1 MRCLI
6 ILALLAL
13 PLAAQA
19 KKPKPPT
26 PAQVKAELKRLE
38 EERDDLKA
46 RLAATEGLQA
56 ELATAQKARDLAKAD
71 AQAAKDELANLHATL
86 KENQAGFEP
95 LLRDLKAAK
104 AATQECQAQRDRLKA
119 ELEALQTRLGPPQ
132 EGALV
137 AGGDDIT
144 AARVINLSRITPRLE
159 GWGHPRGVVVVNVLV
174 DEKGEVVASRLLQ
187 GLPGEGEKLRS
198 AEAACVEAAKK
209 LVYDPARTA
218 AGTKVKLWQG
228 VGFWLE

>member
-1 MRCLI
+1 MRCLLI
-6 ILALLAL
+6 PALLAL
-13 PLAAQA
+13 PLCAQA
-19 KKPKPPT
+19 KKPKAPT
-26 PAQVKAELKRLE
+26 PAQLKAELRKVE
-38 EERDDLKA
+38 AERDDLKA
-46 RLAATEGLQA
+46 RLATTEGLQA
-56 ELATAQKARDLAKAD
+56 ELATMQKARDLAKAD
-71 AQAAKDELANLHATL
+71 AQAAKDELAGLHATL

-104 AATQECQAQRDRLKA
+104 ASAQECQGQRDRLKL

-144 AARVINLSRITPRLE
+144 PARPINLNRVTPRLE
-159 GWGHPRGVVVVNVLV
+159 GWNHPKGVVVVNVLV

-187 GLPGEGEKLRS
+187 GLPGEGDKLRD
-198 AEAACVEAAKK
+198 AETACVEAAKK
-209 LVYDPARTA
+209 VVFDPARTA
-218 AGTKVKLWQG
+218 AGTKVKIWQG